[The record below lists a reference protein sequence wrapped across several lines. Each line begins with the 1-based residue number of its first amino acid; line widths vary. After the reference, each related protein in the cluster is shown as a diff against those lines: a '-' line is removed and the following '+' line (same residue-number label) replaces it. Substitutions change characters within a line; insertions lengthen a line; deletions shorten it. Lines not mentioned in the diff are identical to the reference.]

1 MAGRWFHPAISQR
14 KRRGVRLSDKPPICD
29 NLRWQNAGPI
39 LREDEMLKML
49 LPVDGSASALNA
61 TRMLIETLAWY
72 REAPAIELCT
82 VHLPLPRVPNM
93 GQFVSNEM
101 VQKYYADESDA
112 MLNPSRALLDA
123 AGIDYTVQ
131 RLVGPIAE
139 TIVERAKQAGSDMI
153 YMGTRGMSALA
164 NMAMGSVTTRVLHLT
179 HIPVVLIH

>member
-1 MAGRWFHPAISQR
+1 
-14 KRRGVRLSDKPPICD
+14 
-29 NLRWQNAGPI
+29 
-39 LREDEMLKML
+39 MLKVL

-61 TRMLIETLAWY
+61 TRKLIEMLDGAIRGDLADDELAWMLAWY
-72 REAPAIELCT
+72 RETPAVEVCT

-112 MLNPSRALLDA
+112 MLRPSRALLDA
-123 AGIDYTVQ
+123 GGVPYTVQ
-131 RLVGPIAE
+131 RLVGPVAE

-153 YMGTRGMSALA
+153 FMGTRGMSALA
-164 NMAMGSVTTRVLHLT
+164 NMARGSVTTRVLHLA